1 MRVAG
6 VLLAAGRGTR
16 FGAASKLFAD
26 LDGWPLMCWS
36 AAALEEA
43 GVTPRIA
50 IVREED
56 VSAFEQVSAHLGP
69 LGFDLLENPRA
80 DEGMGTSI
88 AAGAVWALSQGV
100 DAAVIALGDMPFVRP
115 ETYRAMIAAFER
127 SGGTAIVMAEEGG
140 RRGSPTLFPRAL
152 FGELAALEGDAGA
165 RGVVAAHEDLVV
177 TVECAT
183 GELDDVD
190 TPEAL
195 EAARRRLATR

>member
-1 MRVAG
+1 MKIAG
-6 VLLAAGRGTR
+6 ILLAAGQARR
-16 FGAASKLFAD
+16 FGDDKLMMDIGGRPLVDWAAQS
-26 LDGWPLMCWS
+26 MS
-36 AAALEEA
+36 AAGLAPL
-43 GVTPRIA
+43 IA
-50 IVREED
+50 VVQPDPDDTDPVAIILQCD
-56 VSAFEQVSAHLGP
+56 GGFEPVL
-69 LGFDLLENPRA
+69 NPRFA
-80 DEGMGTSI
+80 EGMSTSI
-88 AAGAVWALSQGV
+88 AAGACAALERSV